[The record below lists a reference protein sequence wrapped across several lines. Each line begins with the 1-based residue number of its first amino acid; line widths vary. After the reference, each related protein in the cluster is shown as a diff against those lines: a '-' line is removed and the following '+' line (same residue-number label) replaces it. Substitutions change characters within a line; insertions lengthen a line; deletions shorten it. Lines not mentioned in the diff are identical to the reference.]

1 LTFAKAIRF
10 WCNELIKPTAQIWVL
25 DNEAM
30 KLTTKDKYHLHART
44 EFFVHHNAVVKT
56 DDPIKAVDQIFKKQ
70 KSEDLEYKLPK
81 WNPES
86 RKKMSQKQKMAQNK
100 EWRQQ
105 VGKINGLWVEQMVQ
119 EDKGLVEKM
128 TLFWHG
134 HFACRTADNP
144 YLTLEMNNLLR
155 KNALGNFKDLLFGV
169 SKSASMIAYLHLRQN
184 KKGKPNEDFARE
196 LCELF
201 TLGRDVDYTEQ
212 DVTEIARAF
221 TGWTTDP
228 HGKHMVRPKQHDEG
242 QKLIFGKTDNFSGED
257 VLNMIL
263 ENRNCAKRIAAQV
276 YRFFVQEEVNE
287 EHIEELTD
295 VFYNSTYDI
304 TVMMKHLFSAHWF
317 YQSQGKLIKG
327 PIEYLVGMAKLFDL
341 KYPDRKAVGG
351 IQHYLGQVLFDP
363 PNVAGWAGGR
373 QWIDAS
379 RLALR
384 LRLGSLILNR
394 GYVMDELSPE
404 LDEMLVKKIKKK
416 DLKFYEEVDWN
427 AFWKKNKEANVFD
440 LFIRNENNKLKV
452 DLSTQDV
459 KTVIRLVSTPD
470 FQLT

>member
-1 LTFAKAIRF
+1 
-10 WCNELIKPTAQIWVL
+10 
-25 DNEAM
+25 M
-30 KLTTKDKYHLHART
+30 KLTIKDKYHLHART
-44 EFFVHHNAVVKT
+44 EFFVHHVNMVKT
-56 DDPIKAVDQIFKKQ
+56 DDSEKAIDQILKKQ
-70 KSEDLEYKLPK
+70 KTDPLEYKLPK

-86 RKKMSQKQKMAQNK
+86 RKKMSQKQKMEQNK
-100 EWRQQ
+100 KWRQQ
-105 VGKINGLWVEQMVQ
+105 VGEINALWVERMCN
-119 EDKGLVEKM
+119 ENNGLTEKM

-155 KNALGNFKDLLFGV
+155 DNALGNFKDLLFAV

-201 TLGRDVDYTEQ
+201 TLGRDVDYTEK

-221 TGWTTDP
+221 TGWSTDP
-228 HGKHMVRPKQHDEG
+228 YGKHIVKERQHDAG
-242 QKLIFGKTDNFSGED
+242 QKTIFGKTGNFSGED

-263 ENRNCAKRIAAQV
+263 ENPNCAKRIATKV
-276 YRFFVQEEVNE
+276 YQFFVQETVDEN
-287 EHIEELTD
+287 HIKELSE
-295 VFYNSTYDI
+295 VFYESSYDI
-304 TVMMKHLFSAHWF
+304 KVMMKHLFTASWF
-317 YQSQGKLIKG
+317 YESQGKLIKS
-327 PIEYLVGMAKLFDL
+327 PIEYLVVMAKMFGLE
-341 KYPDRKAVGG
+341 YPDKKAVGG

-404 LDEMLVKKIKKK
+404 LDEMLMKKVKKK
-416 DLKFYEEVDWN
+416 DLKFYEEVDWD
-427 AFWKKNKEANVFD
+427 AFWDKNKDANIFD
-440 LFIRNENNKLKV
+440 LFIRSENDKLKKE
-452 DLSTQDV
+452 LSNPDV

>member
-1 LTFAKAIRF
+1 M
-10 WCNELIKPTAQIWVL
+10 VL
-25 DNEAM
+25 DIEAM
-30 KLTTKDKYHLHART
+30 KLTSKDKYHLHARA
-44 EFFVHHNAVVKT
+44 EFFVHHNSIVKT
-56 DDPIKAVDQIFKKQ
+56 DDLTKAIEQIFKNQ
-70 KSEDLEYKLPK
+70 KVTDLEFDLPK
-81 WNPES
+81 WNPEA
-86 RKKMSQKQKMAQNK
+86 RKKMSQKQKMEQNK
-100 EWRQQ
+100 KWREQ
-105 VGKINGLWVEQMVQ
+105 VGQINALWVERMCD
-119 EDKGLVEKM
+119 EDKGLIEKM

-155 KNALGNFKDLLFGV
+155 KNALGNFRDLLYAV

-201 TLGRDVDYTEQ
+201 TLGRDVDYTEK

-221 TGWTTDP
+221 TGWSTDEYGR
-228 HGKHMVRPKQHDEG
+228 HIVRPKQHDEG
-242 QKLIFGKTDNFSGED
+242 QKTIFGKTGNFSGED
-257 VLNMIL
+257 VLELIL
-263 ENRNCAKRIAAQV
+263 ENPNCAKRIATKA
-276 YRFFVQEEVNE
+276 YRFFVQEEINEAHVNE
-287 EHIEELTD
+287 LSAVLFDSNYDLT
-295 VFYNSTYDI
+295 I
-304 TVMMKHLFSAHWF
+304 MMKHLFSAEWF
-317 YQSQGKLIKG
+317 YESQGKLIKS
-327 PIEYLVGMAKLFDL
+327 PIEYLVGMAKMFDL
-341 KYPDRKAVGG
+341 KYPDKKAVGG

-379 RLALR
+379 RMALR

-404 LDEMLVKKIKKK
+404 LDEMLMKKVKKK
-416 DLKFYEEVDWN
+416 DLKFYEEVDWD

-440 LFIRNENNKLKV
+440 LFIRNENEKLKE
-452 DLSTQDV
+452 DLNDQDV

>member
-1 LTFAKAIRF
+1 
-10 WCNELIKPTAQIWVL
+10 
-25 DNEAM
+25 M

-44 EFFVHHNAVVKT
+44 EFFVHHSSIVKT
-56 DDPIKAVDQIFKKQ
+56 DDSVKAVEQILKKQ
-70 KSEDLEYKLPK
+70 ILADLEFDLPK
-81 WNPES
+81 WNPEA
-86 RKKMSQKQKMAQNK
+86 RKKMSQKQKMEQNK
-100 EWRQQ
+100 KWRQQ
-105 VGKINGLWVEQMVQ
+105 VGEINALWVERMCDA
-119 EDKGLVEKM
+119 DKGLIEKM

-155 KNALGNFKDLLFGV
+155 KNALGNFRDLLFAV

-201 TLGRDVDYTEQ
+201 TLGRDVDYTEI

-221 TGWTTDP
+221 TGWSTDEFGQ
-228 HGKHMVRPKQHDEG
+228 HIVRSRQHDEG
-242 QKLIFGKTDNFSGED
+242 QKTIFGKTGNFSGED
-257 VLNMIL
+257 VLEMIL
-263 ENRNCAKRIAAQV
+263 ENPNCAKRVATKIYQ
-276 YRFFVQEEVNE
+276 FFVQEEVVDG
-287 EHIEELTD
+287 HVSELSG
-295 VFYNSTYDI
+295 VLYNSEYDLSL
-304 TVMMKHLFSAHWF
+304 MMKHLFSAEWF
-317 YQSQGKLIKG
+317 YESQGKLIKS
-327 PIEYLVGMAKLFDL
+327 PIEYLVGMAKMFDL
-341 KYPDRKAVGG
+341 KYPDKKAVGG

-404 LDEMLVKKIKKK
+404 LDEMLMKKVKKK
-416 DLKFYEEVDWN
+416 DLKFYEEVDWDV
-427 AFWKKNKEANVFD
+427 FWKKNKEANVFD
-440 LFIRNENNKLKV
+440 LFIRNKNEKLKQ
-452 DLSTQDV
+452 DLNTQDV
-459 KTVIRLVSTPD
+459 KTIVRLVSTPD